1 VKRNELQ
8 HSGFPHPPLRAA
20 SPVSGRGETRGRIT
34 RDVKYAAQ
42 AAGLV
47 GIPTCENTMFRYLIV
62 IASMFCAFSFAAGV
76 GAAEAKNDAATPT
89 HETLTLGGG
98 CFWCLEAVFSELK
111 GIDTVDSGFAGG
123 HVANPS
129 YEQVS
134 DGGTG
139 HAEVIQITFDPRVIS
154 RDTILKA
161 FFTIHDP
168 TTPNRQGAD
177 VGTQYRSIAF
187 YRNDEQKAAIQ
198 KAIKETTDSHEWSA
212 PIVTEVV
219 PFTAFYKAEDYHQQY
234 FKLHGENPY
243 CQLVI
248 APKVAKFRK
257 EFRQFLKI

>member
-1 VKRNELQ
+1 MFRHLFAVVLMLCAVAF
-8 HSGFPHPPLRAA
+8 GVDARAA
-20 SPVSGRGETRGRIT
+20 DT
-34 RDVKYAAQ
+34 
-42 AAGLV
+42 
-47 GIPTCENTMFRYLIV
+47 
-62 IASMFCAFSFAAGV
+62 
-76 GAAEAKNDAATPT
+76 KNDAPAQGR
-89 HETLTLGGG
+89 EVLTLGGG

-111 GIDTVDSGFAGG
+111 GIDQVDSGFAGG
-123 HVANPS
+123 HVPNPS

-139 HAEVIQITFDPRVIS
+139 HAEVVQITFDPSVIS

-168 TTPNRQGAD
+168 TTLNRQGAD
-177 VGTQYRSIAF
+177 VGAQYRSIAF

-198 KAIKETTDSHEWSA
+198 KAIKETADSHEWSGA
-212 PIVTEVV
+212 IVTEVV

-243 CQLVI
+243 CQLII

-257 EFRQFLKI
+257 AFRAYLKT